1 MTLLPLTKYAALDAA
16 SVDLSKMDGTDKV
29 TILVTI
35 EAAVLSK
42 IRDRYSGD
50 DLNEVIN
57 FILDQKTFEP
67 NFILKYEGKTKIRYD
82 VLEKLKRISDFM
94 ETQTTYPSLKL
105 QQVKI
110 IVKDA
115 LSISVLTASTRRTYD
130 KYIKSINDC
139 IYSCSGNRLSLYDS
153 IDCSC
158 FVRIVNDKLA
168 EKHS

>member
-1 MTLLPLTKYAALDAA
+1 MTLLPLTKYATLDAA

-29 TILVTI
+29 TVLVTL
-35 EAAVLSK
+35 EAAVISK
-42 IRDRYSGD
+42 IRDRYAGD
-50 DLNEVIN
+50 NLNEVIN
-57 FILDQKTFEP
+57 LILDQKTFKP

-105 QQVKI
+105 QQVEI

-130 KYIKSINDC
+130 KYIKSISDC
-139 IYSCSGNRLSLYDS
+139 I
-153 IDCSC
+153 
-158 FVRIVNDKLA
+158 
-168 EKHS
+168 

>member
-1 MTLLPLTKYAALDAA
+1 MTLLPLTKYVTLDAA

-29 TILVTI
+29 TVLVTL
-35 EAAVLSK
+35 EAAVISK
-42 IRDRYSGD
+42 IRDRYAGD

-57 FILDQKTFEP
+57 LILDQKTFKP

-82 VLEKLKRISDFM
+82 VLEKLKRISNLM
-94 ETQTTYPSLKL
+94 ENQTTHPNLKL
-105 QQVKI
+105 QLVKE

-115 LSISVLTASTRRTYD
+115 LGISVLTTSTRRTYD
-130 KYIKSINDC
+130 KYIKTINDC
-139 IYSCSGNRLSLYDS
+139 IYSCSSKRLSLYES
-153 IDCSC
+153 TDCSC